1 MGMGIVSD
9 TDFDSELAN
18 VRGKTREESRPVTAI
33 INPLPTPGRN
43 NGDVNVP
50 DSLRKVIG
58 ETAITNGRQE
68 ALAIGRAFGIS
79 DSSTSAYG
87 VGARSTASYDDR
99 PSLPIING
107 AKEKIQ
113 RRARIKL
120 HVALSSL
127 TKEKIQESKAIEIA
141 SIAKTMSGIIKD
153 MEPETPTDTGDPLK
167 KGVTFVFMAPPILKE
182 DAFETKYVRE

>member
-9 TDFDSELAN
+9 IDFDSELAN
-18 VRGKTREESRPVTAI
+18 ARGKTREESRPVTAI

-43 NGDVNVP
+43 NGDINVP

-58 ETAITNGRQE
+58 DTAVSDGRQE

-79 DSSTSAYG
+79 DSSVSAYG
-87 VGARSTASYDDR
+87 VGARSTASYNDR
-99 PSLPIING
+99 PALPVING

-120 HVALSSL
+120 HTALNSL

-153 MEPETPTDTGDPLK
+153 MEPETPPSTADSKSNGP
-167 KGVTFVFMAPPILKE
+167 TFVFMAPPILKE

>member
-9 TDFDSELAN
+9 SDFDSELAN
-18 VRGKTREESRPVTAI
+18 VRGRIREESNSVTAT

-43 NGDVNVP
+43 NGDINVP

-58 ETAITNGRQE
+58 DTAVSDGRQE

-79 DSSTSAYG
+79 DSSVSAYG
-87 VGARSTASYDDR
+87 VGARSTASYNDR
-99 PSLPIING
+99 PALPVING

-120 HVALSSL
+120 HTALSAL
-127 TKEKIQESKAIEIA
+127 TKDKIQESKAIEIA
-141 SIAKTMSGIIKD
+141 SIAKTMSAIIRD
-153 MEPETPTDTGDPLK
+153 MEPETPKSDTNGNQTGP
-167 KGVTFVFMAPPILKE
+167 TFVFMAPPILKE
-182 DAFETKYVRE
+182 DVFETKYVRE